1 MWTFWSTQNFC
12 QGFSLGL
19 WQLHSWILVRNFDC
33 EPYTC
38 LFCGTIWTNWLNYM
52 WSNIKFNISLINS
65 WVGFYLPVF
74 SVTWCVSVCACNII
88 TSALIPL
95 TWSTVAPGFHISCT
109 NAIEHQRQLRKTVDA
124 LCLSHIP
131 SEVNSLW
138 LLPWQIAAKG
148 REHGVSWSWD

>member
-1 MWTFWSTQNFC
+1 
-12 QGFSLGL
+12 
-19 WQLHSWILVRNFDC
+19 
-33 EPYTC
+33 
-38 LFCGTIWTNWLNYM
+38 M
-52 WSNIKFNISLINS
+52 WSNTKFNISLINS

-74 SVTWCVSVCACNII
+74 SVTWCVCVSVCACNII

-148 REHGVSWSWD
+148 REHGQLELRLNIHSHRNTAVWTPIKESHLLDSGNLFGTVERRN